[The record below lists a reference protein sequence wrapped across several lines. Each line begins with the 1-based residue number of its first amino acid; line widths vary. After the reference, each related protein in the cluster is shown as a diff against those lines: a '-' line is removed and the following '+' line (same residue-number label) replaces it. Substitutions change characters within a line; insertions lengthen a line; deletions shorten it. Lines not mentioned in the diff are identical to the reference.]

1 QNFTVINAFL
11 SSLHE
16 ARYLTAQAA
25 KGVMPGLKLKQLRVN
40 IDRSFDDA
48 QWAWVMSCWERQHAE
63 TLQAANDAE
72 QGLSDLAALP
82 FPESSDESS

>member
-1 QNFTVINAFL
+1 
-11 SSLHE
+11 
-16 ARYLTAQAA
+16 
-25 KGVMPGLKLKQLRVN
+25 LKQLRVN

-82 FPESSDESS
+82 FPESSDESSRLQELERRKSERRRLEGSLAFRR